1 MENGLIETT
10 LLENLR
16 LSNSPKKDAISR
28 AVPILKHEWI
38 ITTDADCTVNKNW
51 LLTLDNFIQKNSPE
65 MVVGAVVYKT
75 KNNWFHHFH
84 TYKIKK
90 INFNTYGKS
99 IIVKIW
105 TMN

>member
-28 AVPILKHEWI
+28 AIPILKHEWVV
-38 ITTDADCTVNKNW
+38 TTDADCTVNKNW
-51 LLTLDNFIQKNSPE
+51 LLTLDNFIQKNTAE

-75 KNNWFHHFH
+75 KNNIRVIKACVLVVCVFHRQVV
-84 TYKIKK
+84 YL
-90 INFNTYGKS
+90 
-99 IIVKIW
+99 
-105 TMN
+105 